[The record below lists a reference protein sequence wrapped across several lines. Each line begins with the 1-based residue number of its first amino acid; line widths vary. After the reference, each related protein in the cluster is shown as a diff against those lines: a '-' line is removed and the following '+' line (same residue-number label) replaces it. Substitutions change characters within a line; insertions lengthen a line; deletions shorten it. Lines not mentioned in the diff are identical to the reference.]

1 MKKIKILPGVLAA
14 SLCIT
19 NLAAIPVSAYSRMA
33 AVVYANRW
41 ANSYNPDYLQCD
53 SDCTNFVSQ
62 CVKAGGIPTS
72 GTVIDGAPAVYRNWY
87 MEETVE
93 EWYMTDKISRTIG
106 YDYWKYTSSWTQVS
120 AFRTYMSREGIATL
134 EAHPV
139 NGSTSWFDRVDLG
152 DVVQNGVTGNGH
164 SVIVV
169 ESAAVNETPTY
180 AGHSDAAL
188 GASLQDMVVDAR
200 NRGAEYLY
208 TVRFN

>member
-1 MKKIKILPGVLAA
+1 
-14 SLCIT
+14 
-19 NLAAIPVSAYSRMA
+19 
-33 AVVYANRW
+33 
-41 ANSYNPDYLQCD
+41 
-53 SDCTNFVSQ
+53 
-62 CVKAGGIPTS
+62 
-72 GTVIDGAPAVYRNWY
+72 
-87 MEETVE
+87 
-93 EWYMTDKISRTIG
+93 
-106 YDYWKYTSSWTQVS
+106 
-120 AFRTYMSREGIATL
+120 MSREGIATL